1 MTDSYLHH
9 QKILLEISQ
18 KMYKIESFLLRN
30 LDELNKERIKGV
42 QVELK
47 QIETMLIFLLESNI
61 YAELMMQLLIH
72 MKNINIILKK
82 INRE

>member
-18 KMYKIESFLLRN
+18 KMYRVESYLLRN
-30 LDELNKERIKGV
+30 LDRLNTERIKGV

-61 YAELMMQLLIH
+61 YKELMIQLLIH
-72 MKNINIILKK
+72 MQNINVILQKL
-82 INRE
+82 IRE

>member
-30 LDELNKERIKGV
+30 LDELSKERIKGV

-82 INRE
+82 

>member
-82 INRE
+82 NK